1 MGRPPFRLC
10 LLACIAALPATA
22 AHASC
27 WQAREAKA
35 AQLRSLDALLMMGAQ
50 RCGASD
56 PTIAEGYD
64 AFASQHRATLDTQ
77 GLVLKARFM
86 REAGIAGGQ
95 KAYDDFL
102 ASLQDSQSARLGDAG
117 LCATIGD
124 LTKLA
129 TQGSAADLDT
139 LAASFASDAV
149 AADQRCVAETT
160 AAAPAPAEE
169 LPVVQGGIPPAPDAP
184 KPAPTRQ
191 EALAQAAAALQS
203 ATEALQSVQAERAAG
218 PKIVTAEPDKAAV
231 QPPATGEAQPEYVPN

>member
-1 MGRPPFRLC
+1 MGRLPFRAC
-10 LLACIAALPATA
+10 LLACIAVLPATA

-27 WQAREAKA
+27 WQAQEAKA

-50 RCGASD
+50 RCASSE
-56 PTIAEGYD
+56 PALAERYD

-102 ASLQDSQSARLGDAG
+102 ASLQDAQSARLGDAG
-117 LCATIGD
+117 LCSTVGD

-129 TQGSAADLDT
+129 TEGSAADLET

-160 AAAPAPAEE
+160 AGAAPAPTEE
-169 LPVVQGGIPPAPDAP
+169 MPVVQGGIPQGDPA
-184 KPAPTRQ
+184 KPAAPTQQ
-191 EALAQAAAALQS
+191 EAMAQAAAALQT
-203 ATEALQSVQAERAAG
+203 ATEALKSVQAERAAG
-218 PKIVTAEPDKAAV
+218 PKVVEPAPEQEQPAAS
-231 QPPATGEAQPEYVPN
+231 EAQPEYVPN